1 MDDCNSNFVAS
12 LRYLISMKSKFSPKF
27 TIVTPYPMMFS
38 AEDLK
43 YVELE
48 IIDTLVDTE
57 TASFKHLP
65 SMSDHTLSHPL
76 TTLAEEEE
84 PQWLK
89 QTKQQLETLWK
100 IEMNLDQDRG
110 SSWTSAADPIFPRD

>member
-1 MDDCNSNFVAS
+1 
-12 LRYLISMKSKFSPKF
+12 MKSKFSPKF

-43 YVELE
+43 CVELE
-48 IIDTLVDTE
+48 IIDTLVEDK

-65 SMSDHTLSHPL
+65 SISDDSFSHTLKA
-76 TTLAEEEE
+76 LAEEEE

-89 QTKQQLETLWK
+89 QTKQQLEALWA
-100 IEMNLDQDRG
+100 IEMNSDQDRG
-110 SSWTSAADPIFPRD
+110 SPWTSAADPIFPRD